1 MVTQTPGHG
10 KLPGLS
16 TRIDMKARQI
26 LFGQGGL
33 INAPSVIVHADTV
46 DAGGTPTTELRPGLV
61 LVRIETGAHKGK
73 FCQYGHASAPGTAG
87 AIKMAVIL
95 EHFLEMRDETGTAV
109 DKPAMALIGGLF
121 DESKIIYVSADAD
134 VKAAMKA
141 ALKLCLIV
149 PAVA

>member
-1 MVTQTPGHG
+1 MVSQIPGHG
-10 KLPGLS
+10 GLPGLS
-16 TRIDMKARQI
+16 TRVDTKSRQI
-26 LFGQGGL
+26 LLGQAGL
-33 INAPSVIVHADTV
+33 INAPSVIIHADTV

-73 FCQYGHASAPGTAG
+73 YCQYGHASAPASAAT
-87 AIKMAVIL
+87 IKHAVIL
-95 EHFLEMRDETGTAV
+95 EHFLEMRDDTGTAV

-121 DESKIIYVSADAD
+121 DESKLIYVSADAD